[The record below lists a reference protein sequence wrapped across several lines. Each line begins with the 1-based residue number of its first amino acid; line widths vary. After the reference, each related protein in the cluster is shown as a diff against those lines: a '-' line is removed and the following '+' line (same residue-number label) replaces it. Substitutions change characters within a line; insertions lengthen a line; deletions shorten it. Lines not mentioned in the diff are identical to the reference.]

1 MEIEEKLERM
11 EDGRKPGEQE
21 LTIEEIFEAKEVPS
35 WGNQLTVRSMVV
47 SALLAFVFTF
57 IVMKL
62 NVTTGIIPS
71 LNVAAG
77 LLGFFFI
84 RSWTSLCSKFGWS
97 SKPFTRQENT
107 VIQTCVV
114 AACGIA
120 FSSGYGSYIL
130 GMTKNIAE
138 KAGGDGDTAN
148 NVVTLHLGW
157 MMGFLALVS
166 FVGLFSILP
175 LRKKMI
181 IDYKLTYPSGSATA
195 FLINSFHTPKG
206 AELAKKQVRTL
217 FNWFCGSFV
226 WAFFQWFY
234 TSSDGCG
241 FSSFPTFGPQ
251 LAKYKFLFD
260 FSGTYIGVG
269 MLCPYSINLSMLL
282 GSIISWGIM
291 WPLIEKQ
298 KGHWYSKEL
307 KDSSLSGLQ
316 GYKVFIAIAMILGD
330 GLFQFVLVAAKA
342 IYNLIKSKNM
352 KTKPAS
358 SYDDQR
364 RTEYFLKD
372 QISLWVAAI
381 GYFVLAAISCITVP
395 LFIFPSLKYYHIIL
409 IYVFAPILA
418 FCNSYGTGLTD
429 WSLASSYGKIAIF
442 VFGAWVGLDKGG
454 IIAGLAACGIMLS
467 IVSTASDLMQDFRTG
482 YLTLASPRSM
492 FFSQIIGTAIGV
504 IVSPLVFLYLFYKT
518 TPDMGLDHSKAA
530 APFGLIYRGIA
541 LLGVKGLSALPK
553 NCLMLAIG
561 FFFLAILLN
570 TIREV
575 MVHYKSPY
583 HKYVPSAMAMAVPF
597 VQGGYFVIDMCLGS
611 LYKFWRERKNKAEAD
626 AFVPAVA
633 SGMICGDSLWGIPAS
648 ILSLANVGPPMCMK
662 FLSAAT
668 NDHVDKFLDV
678 VSNKDFPSMGGQ
690 VDQFLKVVSNVTN
703 ADKINNFLSG
713 FNTTG

>member
-11 EDGRKPGEQE
+11 ESGKKPGEQE

-35 WGNQLTVRSMVV
+35 WKDQLTIRSIFV
-47 SALLAFVFTF
+47 SAILGVLFTF

-84 RSWTSLCSKFGWS
+84 TSWTKICSKFGFT

-114 AACGIA
+114 AASGIA

-138 KAGGDGDTAN
+138 KAGRDGDTAN
-148 NVVTLHLGW
+148 NIVTLHLGW

-206 AELAKKQVRTL
+206 AELAKKQVATL
-217 FNWFCGSFV
+217 FRWFTGSMV
-226 WAFFQWFY
+226 WAFFQWFF
-234 TSSDGCG
+234 TSSGDCG
-241 FSSFPTFGPQ
+241 FSNFPTFGPQ
-251 LAKYKFLFD
+251 LYARKFYFD
-260 FSGTYIGVG
+260 FSATYIGVG
-269 MLCPYSINLSMLL
+269 MLCPYSINLSMLF
-282 GSIISWGIM
+282 GSVISFGLM

-298 KGHWYSKEL
+298 KGHWYGKDL
-307 KDSSLSGLQ
+307 KDNDLSGLQ
-316 GYKVFIAIAMILGD
+316 GYRVFVAIALILGD

-342 IYNLIKSKNM
+342 IYNLIKSKNIEN
-352 KTKPAS
+352 KPEN

-364 RTEYFLKD
+364 PIEYFEKD
-372 QISLWVAAI
+372 QISLWVAGI
-381 GYFVLAAISCITVP
+381 GYGVLAVVSIITVP
-395 LFIFPSLKYYHIIL
+395 YIFPSLKYYHIIL
-409 IYVFAPILA
+409 IYVFAPL
-418 FCNSYGTGLTD
+418 
-429 WSLASSYGKIAIF
+429 WKIAIF
-442 VFGAWVGLDKGG
+442 IFGGWVGLNNGG
-454 IIAGLAACGIMLS
+454 IIAGLAACGVMLS

-492 FFSQIIGTAIGV
+492 FFSQIIGTVIGV
-504 IVSPLVFLYLFYKT
+504 IASPIVFMYLFYKT
-518 TPDMGLDHSKAA
+518 TPDMGLDHSKAP
-530 APFGLIYRGIA
+530 APFASIYRGIA
-541 LLGVKGLSALPK
+541 LLGVKGVSALPK
-553 NCLMLAIG
+553 HCLEIAIG
-561 FFFLAILLN
+561 FFFIAILLN
-570 TIREV
+570 IIREV
-575 MVHYKSPY
+575 LVHYKSPY

-597 VQGGYFVIDMCLGS
+597 FQGGYFVIDMCLGS

-662 FLSAAT
+662 FLPAAT
-668 NDHVDKFLDV
+668 NDHVDKFLEV
-678 VSNKDFPSMGGQ
+678 VSNKTFPSMGGQ
-690 VDQFLKVVSNVTN
+690 VDQFLKVVTDVAN